1 MTLNHN
7 NESTIPEHY
16 QKDGQDLL
24 SHLEHIM
31 PEEEMRG
38 SYRFN
43 IMKYATRAGRKDNIV
58 SEINKIIEYAKRWK
72 KWEEYLQESDVEDVN
87 GTGNTIYVDE
97 YVNTPAII
105 TNAEGKT
112 KFCLKNNR
120 LGTIKIL
127 LSLLDDDKNYYAVK
141 NGKYVNAVHS
151 FDGSVVYS
159 QSRTKSFLTKEEI
172 EGLYKISVDSYKDIV
187 IVPEDWEEKYW

>member
-1 MTLNHN
+1 MTLTSKCNK
-7 NESTIPEHY
+7 ESVIPTHY
-16 QKDGQDLL
+16 QQDGKDLL

-31 PEEEMRG
+31 SEDEMRG
-38 SYRFN
+38 AYRFN
-43 IMKYATRAGRKDNIV
+43 VMKYATRAGRKDDITL
-58 SEINKIIEYAKRWK
+58 EIGKIIQYAKRWK
-72 KWEEYLQESDVEDVN
+72 KWEESLQESDVEDVN
-87 GTGNTIYVDE
+87 GTGNIIYVDE
-97 YVNTPAII
+97 YGNIPAIV
-105 TNAEGKT
+105 TNAGGKT

-120 LGTIKIL
+120 IGTIKIL

-159 QSRTKSFLTKEEI
+159 QSRTKLFLTKEEI

-187 IVPEDWEEKYW
+187 IVPED